1 MDYHVSDIVSIEM
14 KCKEKKKIC
23 VCVCVIKLCQL
34 REVWGRQELLIWLG
48 SDLCWEHSLLS
59 PHLIAFR
66 LQSIRHEK
74 LPPLIDPCLPIGS
87 AYNAAL
93 KP

>member
-34 REVWGRQELLIWLG
+34 REV
-48 SDLCWEHSLLS
+48 
-59 PHLIAFR
+59 
-66 LQSIRHEK
+66 
-74 LPPLIDPCLPIGS
+74 
-87 AYNAAL
+87 
-93 KP
+93 